1 MSSNPIN
8 MWSITTSWETGD
20 RDGGGDPKLKG
31 ARWFS
36 FAEIKNITNNISD
49 NNGIEIGGY
58 CK

>member
-1 MSSNPIN
+1 
-8 MWSITTSWETGD
+8 MWTITTSWETGD
-20 RDGGGDPKLKG
+20 RDGGGHPKLKG

-36 FAEIKNITNNISD
+36 FVEIKNITNNISD